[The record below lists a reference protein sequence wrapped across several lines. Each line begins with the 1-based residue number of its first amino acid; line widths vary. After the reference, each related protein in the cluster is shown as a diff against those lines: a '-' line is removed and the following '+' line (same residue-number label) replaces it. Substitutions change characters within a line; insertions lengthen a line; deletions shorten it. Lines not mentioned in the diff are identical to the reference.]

1 MRWGNALPAPHSPMH
16 ATNLRVS
23 LASGMRS
30 HKASAK
36 LFTCLGKHR
45 IASSTTMSHCPIM
58 SLIEPSETQVLRG
71 NPTVLTQ

>member
-1 MRWGNALPAPHSPMH
+1 MRWGNTLPAPHSPTR
-16 ATNLRVS
+16 ATNLHAS
-23 LASGMRS
+23 LASSGHS

-45 IASSTTMSHCPIM
+45 IAFSTTMSHCPIM